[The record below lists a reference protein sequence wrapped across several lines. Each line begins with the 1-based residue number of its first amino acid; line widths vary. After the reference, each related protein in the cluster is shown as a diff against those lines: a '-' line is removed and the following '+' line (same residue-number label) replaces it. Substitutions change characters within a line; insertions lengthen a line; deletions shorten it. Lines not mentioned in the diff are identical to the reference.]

1 MLGYHPS
8 VIMWVKNWRPSLPGT
23 ASGEVPSA
31 AGNLLDR
38 NLALQIVPKELLP
51 EAREIERGL
60 FVVRTYGSWDRHRL
74 CWKDLRTNICLS
86 FMCTCNF

>member
-8 VIMWVKNWRPSLPGT
+8 VIMSVKNWRLSLPGT
-23 ASGEVPSA
+23 DSDEVRSA

-38 NLALQIVPKELLP
+38 SSAFQTVPKELLP
-51 EAREIERGL
+51 EAGEMQRGL

-74 CWKDLRTNICLS
+74 CWKARRTNICLS
-86 FMCTCNF
+86 FMCICNF